1 MVLAIVLA
9 EMSKH
14 EVCATYLANVWVS
27 ILLGAE
33 SSHRSMWV
41 WCWVPISGLF
51 LKNQKEVNCVEVIHS
66 QGPKQVLKAE
76 ASQNYESGS
85 GVSPVQIVDCVGHS
99 PTRTI

>member
-1 MVLAIVLA
+1 MAYRTNKCRRVVNR
-9 EMSKH
+9 EEEH
-14 EVCATYLANVWVS
+14 
-27 ILLGAE
+27 GACH
-33 SSHRSMWV
+33 SLSRD
-41 WCWVPISGLF
+41 
-51 LKNQKEVNCVEVIHS
+51 NQKEVNCVEVIHS